1 MPQQHIPGSLDLLI
15 SNVSLVGYP
24 EAVNNALPYHLG
36 ILGQRIVWIGQH
48 LPSEIKTRRHL
59 DLAGHLVCPGFINM
73 HYHAGLN
80 FVRGVAP
87 DEGFAPSYTKT
98 LPQATQLTTNE
109 AMDLATLGAVEA
121 LKAGSTT
128 LVDSFVHVPE
138 IVPALAAAGGR
149 IFASPRLNDVDF
161 ASVLSGQRRFDSG
174 RAQTLLDGAESFI
187 KAWNGRESNRIRAH
201 LTAHAPDTCSPDFL
215 QAVSALACAH
225 GLRLS
230 THLAQSSAEVDWIQ
244 KQYGCSPVSHLA
256 RLNLLNGNLLAG
268 HCIHVDDEDIAM
280 LADSGTHIVHIPL
293 GNAVSGRFAPTSK
306 QRAAGCRLS
315 LGTDTMHGDMIEA
328 MRWALAIGRIQDNA
342 VSPHWQP
349 DDVLTMGTVNGAAA
363 LGMEHELG
371 RIRVGHLADLVII
384 NMRQPHLTPAV
395 KPLGTLVHNG
405 TGGDVAYVIVD
416 GRIVVEKGHCVLVD
430 EEAVVARASAAT
442 QAVWARH
449 QIAMKQD

>member
-1 MPQQHIPGSLDLLI
+1 MPQQSIPECLDLLI

-36 ILGQRIVWIGQH
+36 ILGQRIAWIGQAM
-48 LPSEIKTRRHL
+48 PSGLHARRHL
-59 DLAGHLVCPGFINM
+59 DLAGYLVCPGFINM

-87 DEGFAPSYTKT
+87 DEGFAPSYTRS
-98 LPQATQLTTNE
+98 LPQATQLSPDE

-138 IVPALAAAGGR
+138 IVPALAVAGGR
-149 IFASPRLNDVDF
+149 VFASPRLNDVDF
-161 ASVLSGQRRFDSG
+161 ASVLSGQRTFDST
-174 RAQTLLDGAESFI
+174 RAQTLLDDAESFI
-187 KAWNGRESNRIRAH
+187 KAWDGRESNRIRAH

-215 QAVSALACAH
+215 QAVSRLARAY

-230 THLAQSSAEVDWIQ
+230 THLAQSATEVDWIRR
-244 KQYGCSPVSHLA
+244 QYGCSPVSHLA
-256 RLNLLNGNLLAG
+256 RLNVLNDNLLAG
-268 HCIHVDDEDIAM
+268 HCIHVDEEDIGM

-293 GNAVSGRFAPTSK
+293 GNAVSGRFAPTSR

-328 MRWALAIGRIQDNA
+328 MRWALAIGRIQENA
-342 VSPHWQP
+342 VSPLWQP

-371 RIRVGHLADLVII
+371 SIRVGHLADLVII
-384 NMRQPHLTPAV
+384 NMRQPHLTPAI

-405 TGGDVAYVIVD
+405 SGGDVAYVIVD
-416 GRIVVEKGHCVLVD
+416 GRIVVEKGHCVLID
-430 EEAVVARASAAT
+430 EEEVLARAAATT
-442 QAVWARH
+442 QAVWKRH
-449 QIAMKQD
+449 QISMK